1 MFSKKENCYIIL
13 IYFQFYKEITMAKS
27 LFVGI
32 VGLPN
37 VGKSTL
43 FNALTSNQAA
53 ASNYPFCTIDPNIGV
68 VDVYDPR
75 LEHLSALSNSKKI
88 IYAAMQFVDIA
99 GLVAGASQGEGL
111 GNKFL
116 ANIRETD
123 AIIHVVRCFASDDV
137 IHVAGKV
144 DPIYDIEIINLEL
157 RLADLQ
163 MVDNVIMRVEK
174 QVKTKK
180 ELAVTLE
187 CLIRA
192 QAHLNENQPIRT
204 LELNEEEKACLA
216 PYPFLSAKKVL
227 YVANVSEDDLPEM
240 DNEWVR
246 QVKAYAAAENN
257 LVIPVCAKLEE
268 EIAQLPV
275 GERKEFLESLGL
287 HESGLERLI
296 RSSFKMLGLMT
307 YLTTGEIETR
317 AWTIHQGTSAAEA
330 AGEIHT
336 DIQKGF
342 IKAEVVA
349 YEDMMTY
356 KGRGA
361 AREAGKVRA
370 EGRDY
375 IVKDG
380 DVILF
385 MHH

>member
-1 MFSKKENCYIIL
+1 
-13 IYFQFYKEITMAKS
+13 MATGLS
-27 LFVGI
+27 VGI

-68 VDVYDPR
+68 VEVFDPR
-75 LEHLSALSNSKKI
+75 LEQLSSLSNSKKI
-88 IYAAMQFVDIA
+88 VYASMQFVDIA

-123 AIIHVVRCFASDDV
+123 AIVHVVRCFESSDIV
-137 IHVAGKV
+137 HVAGKV
-144 DPIYDIEIINLEL
+144 DPIQDMEIINLEL

-163 MVDNVIMRVEK
+163 MLENALGRLEK
-174 QVKTKK
+174 QAKTKK
-180 ELAVTLE
+180 ELVPTVEVLK
-187 CLIRA
+187 RA
-192 QAHLNENQPIRT
+192 LDHLNENKPIRS
-204 LELNEEEKACLA
+204 LELTHEEQEYLK

-240 DNEWVR
+240 ENEFVR
-246 QVKAYAAAENN
+246 QVKAYAEAEGNS
-257 LVIPVCAKLEE
+257 VITICAKLEE

-275 GERKEFLESLGL
+275 GERHSFLESLGL

-296 RSSFKMLGLMT
+296 KAAFTMLGLIT

-317 AWTIHQGTSAAEA
+317 AWTVTKGTYAPEA
-330 AGEIHT
+330 AGKIHT

-342 IKAEVVA
+342 IRAEVVTF
-349 YEDMMTY
+349 EDMIAFS
-356 KGRGA
+356 GRGG

-370 EGRDY
+370 EGKDY

-385 MHH
+385 MHS

>member
-1 MFSKKENCYIIL
+1 MKQKVSFMS
-13 IYFQFYKEITMAKS
+13 TS
-27 LFVGI
+27 LSVGI

-43 FNALTSNQAA
+43 FNALTSNQAP

-68 VDVYDPR
+68 VEVYDPR
-75 LEHLSALSNSKKI
+75 LEKLSALSHSKKI

-123 AIIHVVRCFASDDV
+123 AIVHVVRCFESGDV

-144 DPIYDIEIINLEL
+144 DPIHDIEIINLEL

-163 MVDNVIMRVEK
+163 MVENTLTRMEK
-174 QVKTKK
+174 QIKTRK
-180 ELAVTLE
+180 ELVPTYEL
-187 CLIRA
+187 LKRA
-192 QAHLNENQPIRT
+192 EQHLNDDKSIRT
-204 LELNEEEKACLA
+204 LTLNEEEKELLI

-240 DNEWVR
+240 DNEYVR
-246 QVKAYAAAENN
+246 RVRVYAEKEGNS
-257 LVIPVCAKLEE
+257 VIPVCAKLEE
-268 EIAQLPV
+268 EIAQLPAA
-275 GERKEFLESLGL
+275 ERKEFLDSLGL
-287 HESGLERLI
+287 KESGLERLI
-296 RSSFKMLGLMT
+296 RASFKMLGLAT

-317 AWTIHQGTSAAEA
+317 AWTIKEGMNAAES
-330 AGEIHT
+330 AGKIHS

-342 IKAEVVA
+342 IRAEVVA
-349 YEDMMTY
+349 FDDMMTY
-356 KGRGA
+356 KGRAG

-385 MHH
+385 MHN

>member
-1 MFSKKENCYIIL
+1 
-13 IYFQFYKEITMAKS
+13 MAKGLS
-27 LFVGI
+27 AGI

-75 LEHLSALSNSKKI
+75 IEKLSALSNSKKLV
-88 IYAAMQFVDIA
+88 YAAMQFVDIA
-99 GLVAGASQGEGL
+99 GLVAGASKGEGL

-123 AIIHVVRCFASDDV
+123 AIVHVVRCFEGDIV
-137 IHVAGKV
+137 HVTGKV
-144 DPIYDIEIINLEL
+144 DPIHDIEIINLEL
-157 RLADLQ
+157 RLSDLQ
-163 MVDNVIMRVEK
+163 LAENVIGRLEK

-180 ELAVTLE
+180 ELAATIE
-187 CLIRA
+187 CLQKV
-192 QAHLNENQPIRT
+192 QAHLDANNPVRT
-204 LELNEEEKACLA
+204 LTLTDEEQEHLK
-216 PYPFLSAKKVL
+216 PYPFLTAKKVL
-227 YVANVSEDDLPEM
+227 YVANVSENDLPEM
-240 DNEWVR
+240 DNEYVR
-246 QVKAYAAAENN
+246 LVRAYAENENN

-268 EIAQLPV
+268 EIAQLPLS
-275 GERKEFLESLGL
+275 ERKEFLEGLGL
-287 HESGLERLI
+287 TQSGLERLI
-296 RSSFKMLGLMT
+296 KASFSMLGLIT
-307 YLTTGEIETR
+307 YLTTGEMETR
-317 AWTIHQGTSAAEA
+317 AWTIHTGSNAAEA

-342 IKAEVVA
+342 IRAEVVA
-349 YEDMMTY
+349 YDDMMHF
-356 KGRGA
+356 KGRAGA
-361 AREAGKVRA
+361 RQEGKVRA

-385 MHH
+385 MHN